1 MQELLQESSCNMVR
15 VQSLPDLDCR
25 QGEPMSALTD
35 SIAGKSINTPG
46 HDLIDLEVAPS
57 QTISSNSSAPL
68 VETTAAAVTKVG
80 LVGEPE
86 VTVSIGLAP
95 YTALLDTGC
104 SDSMIRTDIASLLD
118 PKCVLERSD
127 TRYRVSMAG
136 EQFSS
141 MTQGKV
147 MLHIKVREQDY
158 RHWFILY
165 DHLRFPIFLGRDF
178 LSQNHLTISWSGE
191 GMTLSDSLGVIAIN
205 EVDIQESDLPHAGS
219 CLPHSINMWTL
230 GTLVAPFEI
239 AVPPG
244 VTTAVELDLVLEDGL
259 QKGYYEMDVVGDFNC
274 KGIEAKIHTREFKQ
288 YPPFEGVATRVVCE
302 FQSEATRRLMLKEG
316 AVVGTVQ
323 FRVPGECPARSYP
336 KGPSEEDIFN
346 DDDKLRELESA
357 FPEWYN
363 DYEPSRSG
371 NDKGARVEVT
381 KD

>member
-1 MQELLQESSCNMVR
+1 MDANLAEVSEPELSASDVEYFNQLMEADMQELVQEASCNMVGI
-15 VQSLPDLDCR
+15 QPLPDLECR
-25 QGEPMSALTD
+25 QGEPMSTLAD
-35 SIAGKSINTPG
+35 SIVGEPINTPE
-46 HDLIDLEVAPS
+46 HNLLDLEVAPS
-57 QTISSNSSAPL
+57 QSVSSNGSALL
-68 VETTAAAVTKVG
+68 VETTAAAVNKVG

-86 VTVSIGLAP
+86 VTVSIGITP

-104 SDSMIRTDIASLLD
+104 SDSMIRTDIASLID
-118 PKCVLERSD
+118 PRCVLERSD

-147 MLHIKVREQDY
+147 MLQIKVREQDY

-191 GMTLSDSLGVIAIN
+191 GMTLSDSLGVIAVN
-205 EVDIQESDLPHAGS
+205 EVDIQEFDLPQSGS
-219 CLPHSINMWTL
+219 CLPHSANMWTL

-244 VTTAVELDLVLEDGL
+244 VTTAVELDLVLEEGL
-259 QKGYYEMDVVGDFNC
+259 QKGCYEMDVVGDFNC
-274 KGIEAKIHTREFKQ
+274 KGIEAKIYTREFKQ

-316 AVVGTVQ
+316 G
-323 FRVPGECPARSYP
+323 
-336 KGPSEEDIFN
+336 
-346 DDDKLRELESA
+346 
-357 FPEWYN
+357 
-363 DYEPSRSG
+363 RSG
-371 NDKGARVEVT
+371 DGAV
-381 KD
+381 